1 MCAALQWTHYSKC
14 LLCVNSLLWTVG
26 KTKPGRRRS
35 GSCGILLLNTAHLHW
50 NLLRLWTSVIDS
62 SPFCPKLLSRV
73 LRLSRD
79 QTIPKSVPRR
89 HWGAFIK
96 CLLWLDTLL
105 NNHKPN
111 INHFNLKPTSAIE
124 MLEYQ
129 INVILS
135 WYYYSYCS
143 FSRHLSKVTSSK
155 WGVWEKHICL
165 FPMRKIE
172 KVKIKN
178 PNHIINLCLSVWRHV
193 HRWVSGET

>member
-1 MCAALQWTHYSKC
+1 MFAVCGLSSVNCWENETRETAFGKLWNPALKHGSFALKSAQTVNFLQQWLIPRASVPSC
-14 LLCVNSLLWTVG
+14 F
-26 KTKPGRRRS
+26 PERS
-35 GSCGILLLNTAHLHW
+35 G
-50 NLLRLWTSVIDS
+50 
-62 SPFCPKLLSRV
+62 CPDTKRF
-73 LRLSRD
+73 
-79 QTIPKSVPRR
+79 PKSVPRR